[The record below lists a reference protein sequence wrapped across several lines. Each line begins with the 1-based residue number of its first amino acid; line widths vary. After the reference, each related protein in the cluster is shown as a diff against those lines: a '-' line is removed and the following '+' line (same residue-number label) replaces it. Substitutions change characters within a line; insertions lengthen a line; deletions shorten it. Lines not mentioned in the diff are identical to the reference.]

1 MIGFH
6 LFNFIFPEQRVQLSG
21 KELRNI
27 EEQFEP
33 RWIKE
38 MERRMSFARG
48 KEPVWWEL
56 FAEQF
61 DPAWLQRLD
70 VKKEFRSLLI
80 PDMIYQEECTN

>member
-1 MIGFH
+1 

-61 DPAWLQRLD
+61 EPARLQRLERQ
-70 VKKEFRSLLI
+70 KGI
-80 PDMIYQEECTN
+80 PQPFDPRYDLSRRVY